1 MKKSAILTGAVLSA
15 LMLGAFV
22 APAGNAGTLLS
33 CAQGFTSVTVEN
45 HFSCDVPEGWSR
57 ETTAPA
63 PQPSGI
69 RGLILTRPTVE
80 GVPIRLSVH
89 HYGAGNSLYPSPE
102 HFVER
107 HSKPQLVLGAKDRYG
122 PVTETVV
129 AGRNAKTFERHRG
142 EFVAGHRL
150 SAQPPP
156 KDDGRV
162 YENRELMAK
171 RVPVIERFVVIPGDS
186 GFYVLGYSAPADYF
200 QEFLNRFERLTATFR
215 PRR

>member
-1 MKKSAILTGAVLSA
+1 MRSPSILTRIAVTTLFFGSLLALPGGALA
-15 LMLGAFV
+15 ATEPGFV
-22 APAGNAGTLLS
+22 
-33 CAQGFTSVTVEN
+33 SVRGDF
-45 HFSCDVPEGWSR
+45 FSCDLPQGWLRENPEPGSQR
-57 ETTAPA
+57 
-63 PQPSGI
+63 SGVH
-69 RGLILTRPTVE
+69 GLILTHPAAE
-80 GVPIRLSVH
+80 GVPARLSVH
-89 HYGAGNSLYPSPE
+89 HFGAGNPLYPSPE

-129 AGRNAKTFERHRG
+129 AGRNAKTFERHHG

-150 SAQPPP
+150 SAEPPP

-162 YENRELMAK
+162 YESRELMAK
-171 RVPVIERFVVIPGDS
+171 RVPVIERFVVVPGDS

-200 QEFLNRFERLTATFR
+200 QKFLNRFEHLTATFR